1 MKNEILINHLKNV
14 NLSFLNI
21 FNDNN
26 TIQQKTLI
34 DPQPEPLQK
43 VEVKRKNIV
52 RYTSENNN
60 SWNDKIRELEAF
72 FENIEL
78 PTQPIKVNAYSTI
91 LDCSLFIESHIETV
105 KANKGNKTF
114 LPYLHRLQEFK
125 NTLSE
130 NII

>member
-26 TIQQKTLI
+26 IIQQKTLI
-34 DPQPEPLQK
+34 DPQPEPLPK

-91 LDCSLFIESHIETV
+91 IDSSLYVESHFAIV
-105 KANKGNKTF
+105 KANQGKRTF